1 MKHNM
6 KKITLFVLAAG
17 LFAAGCKKVDFG
29 DTNVNPNA
37 TTTPIT
43 AALLTNVLSQ
53 MANDVWD
60 AGGISTV
67 AGLYCQFGA
76 ETQYTDA
83 SRYAKPTFDLGGYYT
98 GPLYDLQN
106 IINTNESSPEAA
118 SKYGSNANQIAVARI
133 LKAYFFWK
141 VTDYWGDIPYSNAL
155 KGSGL
160 DQTYDKQQDIYPALI
175 NELKAAV
182 AQFDGGGA
190 PQGDILFD
198 GDIDQWKKFA
208 NSIRL
213 LMALRMSKVNASLG
227 QTEFNSALSAGVISS
242 NAENAKLA
250 FPGGN
255 FNSPFYGYYNITM
268 RRDLA
273 VSNTVI
279 DWLDENGDNRINA
292 FGSSNVGFTYGL
304 TRDDAIAFA
313 NANTNWARMMSN
325 SLRTSTQAIPI
336 ITASHIMLARAEAAQ
351 RGWTSENAATLYQ
364 NGIQASWE
372 EWGVYNATAFGTYMG
387 DADVALTSGTELA
400 KIATQQWLA
409 YFPNGSQGFANWRR
423 TGYPVLAP
431 APGQAN
437 AIPRRFPH
445 GTTEQQNNKT
455 NWENG
460 TAVYTVSGESDSQW
474 GKVWW
479 DN

>member
-6 KKITLFVLAAG
+6 KKLTIFILAAG

-29 DTNVNPNA
+29 DTNINPNA

-60 AGGISTV
+60 AGGISTS
-67 AGLYCQFGA
+67 AGLYCQFGS
-76 ETQYTDA
+76 ETQYTEA
-83 SRYAKPTFDLGGYYT
+83 SRYAKPTFDMGGYYT

-106 IINTNESSPEAA
+106 IINTNEANPGATA
-118 SKYGSNANQIAVARI
+118 KYGSNANQIAVARI

-141 VTDYWGDIPYSNAL
+141 VTDYWGDIPYTNAL
-155 KGSGL
+155 KGAGS

-182 AQFDGGGA
+182 AQFDGGTA

-198 GDIDQWKKFA
+198 GDIDLWKKFA

-213 LMALRMSKVNASLG
+213 LMALRMSKVNASLA
-227 QTEFNSALSAGVISS
+227 QTEFNSALTAGVISS
-242 NAENAKLA
+242 NAENAALA
-250 FPGGN
+250 YPGGN
-255 FNSPFYGYYNITM
+255 YNNPFYAYYNLTL

-273 VSNTVI
+273 LSKTVT
-279 DWLDENGDNRINA
+279 DWLSANSDPRIGA
-292 FGSSNVGFTYGL
+292 FGSSAVGFPYGL

-313 NANTNWARMMSN
+313 NSNTNWARVLSDG
-325 SLRTSTQAIPI
+325 LRTATRPVVVISAGQIF
-336 ITASHIMLARAEAAQ
+336 LARAEAAQ
-351 RGWTSENAATLYQ
+351 RGWTSESVATMYQ
-364 NGIQASWE
+364 NGIQANMQ
-372 EWGVYNATAFGTYMG
+372 EWGVYNAGSFPAYM
-387 DADVALTSGTELA
+387 ASANVALTSGTELQ
-400 KIATQQWLA
+400 KICTQQWLA
-409 YFPNGSQGFANWRR
+409 FYPNGSQGFANWRR
-423 TGYPVLAP
+423 TGYPALTP
-431 APGQAN
+431 APGQALT
-437 AIPRRFPH
+437 IPRRFPH

-455 NWENG
+455 NWQAG